1 MVVILDKN
9 TDKEVRFPADNVY
22 ERILYNTFNA
32 IKTYSMEPGKVI
44 PAIPQFYSQDITTVE
59 VQDDNGAVIPLT
71 NTYNKVLA
79 VSSHIDNLQHTI
91 TYSMDLGRQ

>member
-32 IKTYSMEPGKVI
+32 IKSYTMEPGQVI
-44 PAIPQFYSQDITTVE
+44 PPIPQFYSQEITTVE
-59 VQDDNGAVIPLT
+59 VQDDNGVVIPLT
-71 NTYNKVLA
+71 NTYNRVLA
-79 VSSHIDNLQHTI
+79 VSSHIDNVKHI
-91 TYSMDLGRQ
+91 INYSMDLGKE